1 MMYEYCTLSVINYFK
16 LCHKKI
22 NRIAVI
28 FNYCIISIFSIIL
41 KFNRIHVDFIIY
53 RKEITTYK
61 ETIKIIVS
69 FHFIN
74 DTSNSNLIFFLFI
87 LKIFNL

>member
-1 MMYEYCTLSVINYFK
+1 MMYEYCTLSVINCFK

-53 RKEITTYK
+53 RKEITAYK

-74 DTSNSNLIFFLFI
+74 DTSNSNLIFFYSF
-87 LKIFNL
+87 